1 MKAYLASLHAIWLDL
16 TNKRLQ
22 YFVELVENSN
32 PTTLIEFFKF
42 FDIQCCF
49 FSENFGKSENNTICA
64 KLEKILQYFDPRFW
78 HFKY

>member
-32 PTTLIEFFKF
+32 PTTLIEFSKF
-42 FDIQCCF
+42 LIFNVVF
-49 FSENFGKSENNTICA
+49 F
-64 KLEKILQYFDPRFW
+64 LKILAKVKIIQFVPNLKRYYDILIQDFGI
-78 HFKY
+78 FKY